1 MSHIL
6 GILIFFL
13 VAETSVGQ
21 CEQDAYESH
30 DQLDLFGWR

>member
-21 CEQDAYESH
+21 CEQDAYENQVEL
-30 DQLDLFGWR
+30 DQFGWR